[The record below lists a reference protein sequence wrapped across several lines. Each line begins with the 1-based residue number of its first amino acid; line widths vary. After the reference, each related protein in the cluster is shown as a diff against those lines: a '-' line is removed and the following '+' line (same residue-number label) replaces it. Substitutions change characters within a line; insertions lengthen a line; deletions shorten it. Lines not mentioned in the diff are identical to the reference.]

1 MKNLSKTET
10 ENKDYLE
17 VMVKLPREIV
27 EFLQKYTAFIGQ
39 TFNDFFKGAMIS
51 EIDNMLK
58 NEAIFETP
66 WSTTEQVIKAH
77 HLEKYFADKKEAEA
91 K

>member
-1 MKNLSKTET
+1 MSKTET
-10 ENKDYLE
+10 ENQDYLE
-17 VMVKLPREIV
+17 VTVKLPREIV

-39 TFNDFFKGAMIS
+39 TFDDFFKGAMIN
-51 EIDNMLK
+51 EVKNMLQS
-58 NEAIFETP
+58 EDIFETP

-77 HLEKYFADKKEAEA
+77 RLEKYLTDKEEATT